1 MNEFS
6 PEEKEQIFS
15 MAENITGNCQQ
26 GNYRREVIIS
36 NVLRRV
42 VVKKSPSLQS
52 YLQEAISDDKE
63 FSYLISS
70 LTIHTTEWFRE
81 MPHYTKF
88 DALLR
93 EKYKESKR
101 IKLLSTACSTGE
113 EVFSFAMVLESY
125 KKINVRF
132 EYEIAAFDIDP
143 VSVEIAKKS
152 LYALKDLPKI
162 PANYQPFLKK
172 MSTEDSFSF
181 EPSVKLRC
189 KFYTDNLVKLQNTLG
204 QYDVVVCRNVLIYFT
219 PDKVKLIIQTL
230 LDKLMVG
237 GVLIIGHSDS
247 LNPKDFKVKSL
258 GNSMFE
264 KL

>member
-6 PEEKEQIFS
+6 PVEKEQIFS

-26 GNYRREVIIS
+26 GNYRRDIIVS

-42 VVKKSPSLQS
+42 TIKKSPSLQA

-63 FSYLISS
+63 FSYLISA

-93 EKYKESKR
+93 EKYSGTKR
-101 IKLLSTACSTGE
+101 MKLLSAACSTGE
-113 EVFSFAMVLESY
+113 EVFSFAMVLEAY
-125 KKINVRF
+125 KKTNLKFDYDIS
-132 EYEIAAFDIDP
+132 AFDIDP
-143 VSVEIAKKS
+143 VSVEIAKKA
-152 LYALKDLPKI
+152 LYALKELSKI
-162 PANYQPFLKK
+162 PANYQTLVQK
-172 MSTEDSFSF
+172 MPVEDSFSF
-181 EPSVKLRC
+181 EQNMKSRC
-189 KFYTDNLVKLQNTLG
+189 KFYNDNLVKLQNTLG
-204 QYDVVVCRNVLIYFT
+204 QYDVIVCRNVLIYFT
-219 PDKVKLIIQTL
+219 PDKVKIILQSL
-230 LDKLMVG
+230 LDKIVAG

-247 LNPKDFKVKSL
+247 LNTKDFKVKSL

-264 KL
+264 KI